1 MIDTRLR
8 RLRRRLDR
16 VYSRRGFERETA
28 VIILKSAVA
37 ATLAYVV
44 AYLLGA
50 STQIG
55 FAPFTA
61 LLVVR
66 PSVYGSVLQ
75 SGRYVAAVFA
85 GALVAGLTGLTVG
98 ATVWSF
104 ALVVLVALAFGQ
116 VRFFGEQGTQI
127 PVVAAFA
134 LAGGTATDAQDLGSL
149 LSMVCVGA
157 GCALLTNVLMAPAI
171 RFKDAEN
178 AVLDFASNL
187 RSLTGEIADGLS
199 KGKDG
204 LDLDQWSDAADGLD
218 GVVSN
223 ALESVRRQEDRFR
236 LNPRRL
242 VAPRRIP
249 DGRPDV
255 YRDWIQALS
264 RASRHLQSLVRTL
277 RTTVRE
283 GSRFPAPDDAF
294 LRELAPLLERASEI
308 FRLVHDQE
316 EPEHRVVSEELRS
329 LIEDTLR
336 GVDENREQVRRRWDD
351 ACWPVYSALLT
362 DTERLVEEL
371 HQGYENTTREEAH
384 GDLE

>member
-8 RLRRRLDR
+8 RLRRGLDR

-157 GCALLTNVLMAPAI
+157 VCALLTNVFLAPAI

-178 AVLDFASNL
+178 AVLDFASSL

-249 DGRPDV
+249 DGGLDV

-264 RASRHLQSLVRTL
+264 RSSRHVQSLVRTL

-316 EPEHRVVSEELRS
+316 EPERRVVSDELRS

-336 GVDENREQVRRRWDD
+336 GVDENREQVRERWDD

-362 DTERLVEEL
+362 DTERLLEEL
-371 HQGYENTTREEAH
+371 HQGYENTTREGER